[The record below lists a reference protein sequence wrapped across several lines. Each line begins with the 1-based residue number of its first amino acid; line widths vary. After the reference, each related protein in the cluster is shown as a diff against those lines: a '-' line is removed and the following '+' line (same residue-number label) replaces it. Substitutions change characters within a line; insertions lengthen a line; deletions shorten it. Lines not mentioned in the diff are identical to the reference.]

1 MTTFGFFFGF
11 LTISLSLDVLGCIV
25 LMLFMVARFIKG
37 NTGKDYRNYH
47 QINAIRHN
55 YDTRNEDANWD
66 LFKN

>member
-11 LTISLSLDVLGCIV
+11 LTISFSLGAIGCIILIV
-25 LMLFMVARFIKG
+25 LMGAGIIYG

-55 YDTRNEDANWD
+55 YDTRNEDVNWD

>member
-1 MTTFGFFFGF
+1 MTIFTFIFFGF
-11 LTISLSLDVLGCIV
+11 IVGACGYIV
-25 LMLFMVARFIKG
+25 LIMLMALGIING

-55 YDTRNEDANWD
+55 YDTRNEDVNWD